1 MKITNLCLQQ
11 MKCRLSRNNEV
22 GNHSWNGAHLSPYC
36 EELESQPPV
45 VGPQEVCP
53 DAEKFYQLQR
63 VQEVHRQQVDH
74 GGRVE
79 HPSSGE
85 AHYALS
91 NEVNMAP
98 VVGH

>member
-1 MKITNLCLQQ
+1 
-11 MKCRLSRNNEV
+11 
-22 GNHSWNGAHLSPYC
+22 
-36 EELESQPPV
+36 
-45 VGPQEVCP
+45 
-53 DAEKFYQLQR
+53 
-63 VQEVHRQQVDH
+63 
-74 GGRVE
+74 VE